1 MKTAI
6 EVGEQNERNIYAMNR
21 HYMDARIE
29 MNRAIEEFV
38 RIARSMSFSEYSI
51 AASISDSVFDIDK
64 ELYAYM
70 QRELLPMVE
79 SFHGTKA
86 VDIKQIEKDWDAIL
100 LAWDKRKMWEVLGT

>member
-1 MKTAI
+1 
-6 EVGEQNERNIYAMNR
+6 VGDTNRN
-21 HYMDARIE
+21 YMEARME

-38 RIARSMSFSEYSI
+38 SAARRIGFAEYSI

>member
-1 MKTAI
+1 MGDT
-6 EVGEQNERNIYAMNR
+6 NRN
-21 HYMDARIE
+21 YMEARME

-38 RIARSMSFSEYSI
+38 SAARRIGFAEYSI